1 MVLIPTVIEKSHKG
15 ERAYDIYSRLLEDRI
30 IFVWWGVETHMVN
43 TVIAQMLYLEKK
55 DPDKDIIMYI
65 NSPWGEVYSGMAIY
79 DTMQYVQCDV
89 MTICTWLAASMWSML
104 LVWGTKGKRFM
115 LPHSRVMIHQPLS
128 GTKGQITDM
137 QIAVEEWLKLKT
149 ILTGIMAERTGQA
162 YDKVAADMERDR
174 WSCQDALDYGIVDK
188 IIYPWALKMHSTMVS
203 SIKSSILR
211 KRKSRIKMHYIIL
224 LINN

>member
-104 LVWGTKGKRFM
+104 LVWWTKGKRFM

-128 GTKGQITDM
+128 GAKGQITDM
-137 QIAVEEWLKLKT
+137 QIAVEEWLKLKS

-174 WSCQDALDYGIVDK
+174 WLSSQDALDYGIVDK
-188 IIYPWALKMHSTMVS
+188 IIYPEK
-203 SIKSSILR
+203 K
-211 KRKSRIKMHYIIL
+211 KK
-224 LINN
+224 